1 MTIGNRQPQGA
12 NTMADD
18 LPTRRLTDT
27 ITLHDG
33 ARSLPMS
40 VLSFGDPDRP
50 VDVIWL
56 HANGLNAATYRH
68 VLSPLGERLRILA
81 IDQRGHGGTPQQYA
95 IADKRDAYDLR
106 DDLLALM
113 EIVATERPVILAG
126 HSIGGCVS
134 LLAAAEAPRRVRSLA
149 LFDPVI
155 MAQAAEAA
163 VIRAGGRVVPDSPLA
178 AGARRRRREYP
189 SREAVMA
196 SYRGRA
202 IFTNWPDAAL
212 EGYVT
217 TGFRDRPDGSVELS
231 CAPEWEAAIFSAHGH
246 DTWDAMSRIEAPVRI
261 LRAEH
266 GSTCTVS
273 AASEFPRPA
282 GQVEVTTVAGTN
294 HFLPIE
300 RPELV
305 REVLLNLAG

>member
-1 MTIGNRQPQGA
+1 
-12 NTMADD
+12 MADPAQTGTPETF
-18 LPTRRLTDT
+18 LLHEGRR
-27 ITLHDG
+27 
-33 ARSLPMS
+33 ALPMAA
-40 VLSFGDPDRP
+40 LSFGDPSRP
-50 VDVIWL
+50 VDIIWS

-68 VLSPLGERLRILA
+68 VLAPLSPHLRILA
-81 IDQRGHGGTPQQYA
+81 VDQRGHGGTPQNCD
-95 IADKRDAYDLR
+95 IANKRDAYDLR
-106 DDLLALM
+106 DDLLALL
-113 EIVATERPVILAG
+113 EIVADRRPVVLAG

-134 LLAAAEAPRRVRSLA
+134 LLAAAEAPHRVNGLA

-163 VIRAGGRVVPDSPLA
+163 LIQAGGRVVPDSPLA
-178 AGARRRRREYP
+178 AGARKRRREYP
-189 SREAVMA
+189 SRDAVMA

-212 EGYVT
+212 EGYVAA
-217 TGFRDRPDGSVELS
+217 GFRDRPDGGVELS

-246 DTWDAMSRIEAPVRI
+246 DTWEAMARIEAPIRI

-266 GSTCTVS
+266 GSTCAVS
-273 AASEFPRPA
+273 LAADFPRPA
-282 GQVEVTTVAGTN
+282 GQVEVTTVLDAN

-305 REVLLNLAG
+305 HEVLLAMAG